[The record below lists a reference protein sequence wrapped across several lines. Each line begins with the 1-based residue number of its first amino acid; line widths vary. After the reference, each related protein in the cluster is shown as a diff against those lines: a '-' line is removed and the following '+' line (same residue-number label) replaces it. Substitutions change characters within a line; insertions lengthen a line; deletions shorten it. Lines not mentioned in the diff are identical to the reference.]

1 MFDRS
6 DIMKRAWQRYRSQY
20 GRRQFDRVNFA
31 YCLRCAWG
39 AAIRAT
45 KTVAEIRAEAIRY
58 ELATLET
65 RSFQQNIE
73 PRRRLLTAELAA
85 MAA

>member
-1 MFDRS
+1 MFNRS

-20 GRRQFDRVNFA
+20 GRRQFDRTNFA

-39 AAIRAT
+39 EAIRAT
-45 KTVAEIRAEAIRY
+45 KTFAEIRADAIRY

-73 PRRRLLTAELAA
+73 PARRRLAAELAA
-85 MAA
+85 LAA